1 MADVFAVVDIEE
13 ECAAGVDGTA
23 EAGAASAGGIDGRA
37 GEAEGFDLAKGR
49 AEGSLVEGSFA
60 DEKVREALAA
70 GIDWTAQEGVTG
82 EDGLV
87 LRPG

>member
-1 MADVFAVVDIEE
+1 MADVFAVVDVEE
-13 ECAAGVDGTA
+13 KCAAGVDGTA

-49 AEGSLVEGSFA
+49 AERGLVQGAFA

-70 GIDWTAQEGVTG
+70 GVDWTAEEGVTG

-87 LRPG
+87 LRSG